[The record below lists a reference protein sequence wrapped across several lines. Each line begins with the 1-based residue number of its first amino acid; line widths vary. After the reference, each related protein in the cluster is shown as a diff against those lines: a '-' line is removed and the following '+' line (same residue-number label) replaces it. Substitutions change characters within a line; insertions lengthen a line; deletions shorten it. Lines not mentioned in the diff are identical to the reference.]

1 MRCEQVSGTKV
12 QRLVYLL
19 GLDERQETEAEPK
32 GEEMAE
38 FSEPAAR
45 RGWEGSDRPTSA
57 ALIPLSGPQPLR
69 G

>member
-1 MRCEQVSGTKV
+1 MRCEEVLGTKV

-19 GLDERQETEAEPK
+19 CPDERQETEAEPR

-38 FSEPAAR
+38 FSEPAAG
-45 RGWEGSDRPTSA
+45 RGWEGSDCPTSS
-57 ALIPLSGPQPLR
+57 ALISLSVPQPLR